1 MKLNVSLILVFALLM
16 LSLFAA
22 ESAAVGIIAS
32 TKFAVYAP
40 GEEQQ
45 FEYSLANAPLIEAY
59 LADELAAYARIVD
72 PEPNGGERSI
82 TVLLTIP
89 EGLSP
94 GRHRLIVGA
103 RESAPEGAMVGGRA
117 AIQAPLYVDVPYP
130 GVYLEASLAA
140 YDINVG
146 EKEKFSVAVSNK
158 GKDAVSQISVKI
170 EVFDFANNKVAE
182 LASAEKSLAGLESAS
197 FELEWDSSGATA
209 GNYRAVA
216 AITYDGNEL
225 AREAKFKIGSL
236 DVKIKDYTREF
247 GANTIT
253 PFFIEI
259 ESNWNE
265 EITGAYGELVV
276 AGKSFKT
283 PAFDLKP
290 WQIANLTGYVDSR
303 GIAEGEYDATFIVYY
318 AGKSAEQAGKIL
330 IAKGAG
336 AAEPAQETPGKVGA
350 GLTATAIAA
359 IMLGLVFIAALV
371 VFVLVAKQRN
381 KR

>member
-1 MKLNVSLILVFALLM
+1 MKLNVSSILVFSLLAF
-16 LSLFAA
+16 SLFAA
-22 ESAAVGIIAS
+22 ESVAVGISSS
-32 TKFAVYAP
+32 TKFAAYAP

-45 FEYSLANAPLIEAY
+45 FTYYLVNAPLIEAY
-59 LADELAAYARIVD
+59 LTEELAPYARIVD
-72 PEPNGGERSI
+72 AEPNGGARTI

-103 RESAPEGAMVGGRA
+103 RESAPEGVMVGGRA
-117 AIQAPLYVDVPYP
+117 AIQVPLYVDVPYP

-158 GKDAVSQISVKI
+158 GKDAASRVSVKV
-170 EVFDFANNKVAE
+170 EVFDSANNRIAE
-182 LASAEKSLAGLESAS
+182 LAGAEKSLAGLGSAN

-216 AITYDGNEL
+216 TITYDGNEL
-225 AREAKFKIGSL
+225 ATEAKFRIGSL
-236 DVKIKDYTREF
+236 DVKIRDYTREL
-247 GANTIT
+247 GANAIN

-265 EITGAYGELVV
+265 EITGIYGELIV

-283 PAFDLKP
+283 PAFDLNP
-290 WQIANLTGYVDSR
+290 WQTVNLTGYADTR

-336 AAEPAQETPGKVGA
+336 TEPAQETPGKLGT

-359 IMLGLVFIAALV
+359 IMLGVVFIAALV
-371 VFVLVAKQRN
+371 VLVLVAKQKN